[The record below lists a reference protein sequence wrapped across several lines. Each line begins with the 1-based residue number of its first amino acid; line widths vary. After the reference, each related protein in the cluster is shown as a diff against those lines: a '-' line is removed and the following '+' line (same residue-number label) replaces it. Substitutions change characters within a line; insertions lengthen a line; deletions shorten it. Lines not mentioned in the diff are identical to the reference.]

1 MAESRPIHL
10 LSLPPSTLSSLT
22 GAGYELLEDIPT
34 QTAQDLAQSLRI
46 PLEASKS
53 LISAS
58 QSNPTPSMP
67 LLQSAA
73 GRLVSKGTD
82 NKTRVSTRF
91 KPLDSLL
98 DGGLLR
104 GNVLELSGAP
114 GMPKERIILD
124 ITRSFLSES
133 ENSEVLFV
141 GSWFFLTL
149 GTRINDLPDCQNNI
163 SPATLEESF
172 KDTPH
177 HGTRLSYIKIYTLFD
192 LVLFFN
198 NLSSY
203 LLSHPLVS
211 LLVIHSMSF
220 PFQNATELKAY
231 QRNALYDQIKQSL
244 ARNCATYNLATVITS
259 QLATKL
265 LNADG
270 SPGNFDTGAA
280 GVLVPHLGNAYLPS
294 GRSYRVVIGR
304 KTEQTG

>member
-73 GRLVSKGTD
+73 GRLVSKGSD

-98 DGGLLR
+98 NGGLMH

-114 GMPKERIILD
+114 GTPKEGIILD
-124 ITRSFLSES
+124 IMRSFLSES
-133 ENSEVLFV
+133 ENSEILFV
-141 GSWFFLTL
+141 
-149 GTRINDLPDCQNNI
+149 DCQNNI

-172 KDTPH
+172 KDIPH
-177 HGTRLSYIKIYTLFD
+177 HGTRLSYIKNYTLFD
-192 LVLFFN
+192 LVMFFN

-270 SPGNFDTGAA
+270 SPGNFDTGAT
-280 GVLVPHLGNAYLPS
+280 GVLVPHL
-294 GRSYRVVIGR
+294 
-304 KTEQTG
+304 